1 MCLDLKPSNLLL
13 LSSDI
18 DAIVMHELANRP
30 SELHMFPKTIPPN
43 KLPYHPVASQPL
55 PFARDKK
62 KQDTGFHW
70 VIADLGHGMLLCQ
83 LYVDDSLT
91 FDVS

>member
-1 MCLDLKPSNLLL
+1 MCLDLKPSNILL

-43 KLPYHPVASQPL
+43 KLPCHQLHRNLFPL
-55 PFARDKK
+55 LEIKNKTP
-62 KQDTGFHW
+62 GF
-70 VIADLGHGMLLCQ
+70 IGLLQTLDMVCY
-83 LYVDDSLT
+83 YVNCT
-91 FDVS
+91 